1 MEIKSNIPI
10 NKITHYVYFA
20 LTIVVV
26 VVFYAISLFLYRNFF
41 LTATQSKVIVI
52 LRKDIATETFD
63 INKFNDIINKIRNK
77 TIKRQINI
85 IRNPF
90 N

>member
-10 NKITHYVYFA
+10 NKITHYVYFV
-20 LTIVVV
+20 LTIIVVV
-26 VVFYAISLFLYRNFF
+26 AFYAISLFLYKSFY
-41 LTATQSKVIVI
+41 LIATQSEVIAV

-63 INKFNDIINKIRNK
+63 IDKFNSIINKIKNK
-77 TIKRQINI
+77 AIERKIGAIN
-85 IRNPF
+85 NPF